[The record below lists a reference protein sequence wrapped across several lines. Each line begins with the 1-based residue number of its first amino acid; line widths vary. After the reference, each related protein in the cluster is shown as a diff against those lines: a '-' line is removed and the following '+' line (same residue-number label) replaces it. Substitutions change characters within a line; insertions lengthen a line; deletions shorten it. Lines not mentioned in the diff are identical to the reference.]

1 MGAGYRRCRYARPSP
16 YWLKPIRA
24 LATLLP
30 PNGGQYAPL
39 PPYFALRGSIRALA
53 TLLPPTGG
61 NTLRCRPISP
71 VGLNTGFFCFV
82 LAIDGM
88 AYESMAFGEIWGTVK
103 KPVGLAASSPQLA
116 P

>member
-16 YWLKPIRA
+16 YWLTPIRA

-30 PNGGQYAPL
+30 P
-39 PPYFALRGSIRALA
+39 
-53 TLLPPTGG
+53 PPTGG

-71 VGLNTGFFCFV
+71 IGLNTGFFGFA
-82 LAIDGM
+82 LAIGGM